1 MVMFLVPK
9 DLDLVKKSLEC
20 LDSLET
26 DCGLYVLLCFNN
38 MMLCVVC
45 VMFRQFQDGLP
56 DCILAH
62 VS

>member
-1 MVMFLVPK
+1 MFL
-9 DLDLVKKSLEC
+9 C
-20 LDSLET
+20 LNS
-26 DCGLYVLLCFNN
+26 

-45 VMFRQFQDGLP
+45 VIFGHFQEGLP